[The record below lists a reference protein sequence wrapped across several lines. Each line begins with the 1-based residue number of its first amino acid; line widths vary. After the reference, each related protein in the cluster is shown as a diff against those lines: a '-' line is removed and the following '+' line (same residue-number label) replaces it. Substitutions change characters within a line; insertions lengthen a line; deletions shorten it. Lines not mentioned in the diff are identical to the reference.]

1 MSLQTIQ
8 EEIVEVL
15 KTYFKDQHFSENGY
29 QKNEGPAHKLNIFK
43 QSVPDKSTDQ
53 DFVEDWEYPFIT
65 VSLMSGSTLEE
76 RRTKIVFGLGIKD
89 KQLDYSGHLSILS
102 IIEKLGALLSE
113 PEHFKYSTPEIS
125 YEWAL
130 NEGDYYPYYFGVV
143 ETHWS
148 HM

>member
-15 KTYFKDQHFSENGY
+15 KVYFADQYFSESEFN
-29 QKNEGPAHKLNIFK
+29 KNEGPFNKLSIFN
-43 QSVPDKSTDQ
+43 QSVPDKSTEQ
-53 DFVEDWEYPFIT
+53 NFEEDWEYPFIT
-65 VSLMSGSTLEE
+65 VSVMNGSVNDQK
-76 RRTKIVFGLGIKD
+76 RTKIVFGLGVKD
-89 KQLDYSGHLSILS
+89 NHLEYSGHLTLLS
-102 IIEKLGALLSE
+102 IIEKIGLLLGM
-113 PEHFKYSTPEIS
+113 PEKFRYSTPERS

-130 NEGDYYPYYFGVV
+130 NEEEYYPYYFGVV